1 MKNITVSVGEEVY
14 HAARVEAARRRKSLS
29 ALVRDYLSGLQAE
42 DETKGGGR
50 AGKASAHNAEIEE
63 RNRLMES
70 LLRRAAH
77 FRVGPKAT
85 REEMNER

>member
-29 ALVRDYLSGLQAE
+29 ALVREFLAGLQPE
-42 DETKGGGR
+42 NQTRGGR
-50 AGKASAHNAEIEE
+50 PEGKASVRDPEIEE

-70 LLRRAAH
+70 LLRRTAH
-77 FRVGPKAT
+77 FRVGRKPT
-85 REEMNER
+85 REEINER

>member
-29 ALVRDYLSGLQAE
+29 ALVRDFLGGLQPE
-42 DETKGGGR
+42 DPMKDDGR
-50 AGKASAHNAEIEE
+50 AGKASVRSAETEE

-70 LLRRAAH
+70 LLRRTAH
-77 FRVGPKAT
+77 FRVGRKPT

>member
-1 MKNITVSVGEEVY
+1 MKNITVSVSEEVY

-29 ALVRDYLSGLQAE
+29 ALVRGFLAGLQPE
-42 DETKGGGR
+42 DQTKGGRR
-50 AGKASAHNAEIEE
+50 ASKASGRDPEIEE

-77 FRVGPKAT
+77 FRVGRKPT
-85 REEMNER
+85 RQEMNER

>member
-29 ALVRDYLSGLQAE
+29 ALVRDFLAGLQAE
-42 DETKGGGR
+42 DQTKGGR
-50 AGKASAHNAEIEE
+50 RIGKVSVRDPEIEE

-70 LLRRAAH
+70 LLRRTAH
-77 FRVGPKAT
+77 FRVGRKAT